1 MTTHDRH
8 PFLRRLMVL
17 GSASCSCTSRP
28 ASFGGRARTIA
39 QKFSPVLKKR
49 ESLEP
54 CLSGLSDLPLP
65 FLYCNRPS
73 FVVAPA
79 PSNLQIS
86 GRESFESK
94 STSFNE
100 LAGRFIIRLNVR
112 LKPM

>member
-1 MTTHDRH
+1 MTSHDRH

-54 CLSGLSDLPLP
+54 CLSGFRTCPFHSSTVIAHLSWSRQRPATFRYRGENPSSRNPHPLTSWRDAS
-65 FLYCNRPS
+65 L
-73 FVVAPA
+73 
-79 PSNLQIS
+79 S
-86 GRESFESK
+86 G
-94 STSFNE
+94 
-100 LAGRFIIRLNVR
+100 
-112 LKPM
+112 